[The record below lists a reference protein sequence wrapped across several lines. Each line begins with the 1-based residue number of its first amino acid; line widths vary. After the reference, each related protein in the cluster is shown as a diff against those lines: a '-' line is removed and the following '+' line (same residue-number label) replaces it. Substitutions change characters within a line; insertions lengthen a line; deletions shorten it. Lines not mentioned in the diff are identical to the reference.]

1 MPMHAV
7 KVKFFFKLHAPSFTT
22 YRDMGAVSKKNII
35 WPTILT
41 QSDVIFEVP
50 KCPKI
55 LSFRGSAPNPT
66 RGAYWESFTLLLRP
80 PSL

>member
-1 MPMHAV
+1 MPTSTESM
-7 KVKFFFKLHAPSFTT
+7 PSYTT

-50 KCPKI
+50 KCSKI
-55 LSFRGSAPNPT
+55 LIFRGFAPNPS
-66 RGAYWESFTLLLRP
+66 RGAYWESFITLL
-80 PSL
+80 